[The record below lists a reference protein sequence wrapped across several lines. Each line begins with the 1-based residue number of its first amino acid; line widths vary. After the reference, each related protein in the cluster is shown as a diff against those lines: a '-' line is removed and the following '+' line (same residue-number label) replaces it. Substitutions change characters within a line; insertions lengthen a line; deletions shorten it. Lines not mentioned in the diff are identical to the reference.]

1 MIQKKKIIENKNQ
14 DSRFFEYKYENMNEI
29 NIETEKEI
37 NDGKNQEQNVENNI
51 KEKKDFMKELSDLEN
66 NKEKEIEQMKN
77 NNKLLKQK
85 NEQLINILTNLEL
98 TLN

>member
-1 MIQKKKIIENKNQ
+1 MEKIK
-14 DSRFFEYKYENMNEI
+14 
-29 NIETEKEI
+29 
-37 NDGKNQEQNVENNI
+37 EQNIENNI